1 MQARRNPSE
10 QVEHRGEGQC
20 AVVEV
25 AAEALVEEHQEDGV
39 ALADGGA
46 AAEEGGAVALP
57 QAVEGEEG
65 AMQISQ
71 DRQEGF
77 EGAGHDYEVRRY
89 MALDRSARRYQ
100 SFISST
106 RTTLEGLVDCQ
117 TLVSHYPP

>member
-1 MQARRNPSE
+1 
-10 QVEHRGEGQC
+10 
-20 AVVEV
+20 VVEV
-25 AAEALVEEHQEDGV
+25 GAEAPVEEHQEDG
-39 ALADGGA
+39 AASADGA
-46 AAEEGGAVALP
+46 AAVEEEGEVVLP
-57 QAVEGEEG
+57 QAVEEEEG

-100 SFISST
+100 SCASST

-117 TLVSHYPP
+117 ILVSHYPP